1 MFNRCFLL
9 LCFLIF
15 STNFSFALSDEDI
28 NGIYEPLTEGYF
40 RGIQMS
46 IANVPV
52 SQQAKDNFMQKF
64 RQNFDKQDF
73 INKTYPCFQQD
84 TEAQLSTDHKII
96 QGCVSDY
103 LVEYSQNQQHL
114 FVELVMPQS
123 TF

>member
-1 MFNRCFLL
+1 MFNRCLL
-9 LCFLIF
+9 LFCLIIF
-15 STNFSFALSDEDI
+15 STNLSFSLSNHDI
-28 NGIYEPLTEGYF
+28 SGIYDPLTEGYF

-64 RQNFDKQDF
+64 RQNFNKQDF
-73 INKTYPCFQQD
+73 INKTYPCFQQY
-84 TEAQLSTDHKII
+84 TEEQLSSDHKII

-103 LVEYSQNQQHL
+103 LVEYSQQQQHL

-123 TF
+123 SF